1 MKAKLFLISIFC
13 FILCGQIYAED
24 KRGQLFSSEV
34 RDVYLACVQMSRAIG
49 SSNKPMLQEANAK
62 LKQFNAKDFHSLRP
76 IGNDQLSLDG
86 HFVFD
91 EEFVDSLLAGH
102 NVYIFAQRYAQK
114 RAKRGTAATGKVY
127 TKTCAVKASSS
138 AKFSFVSKGR
148 QELAVVAE
156 PGGLITLRIYDK
168 TNKIW
173 HNDTVDVKSGDSS
186 RVLVFD
192 LPSDKKCSLDLEVI
206 NCSKKDISFVVI
218 SN

>member
-13 FILCGQIYAED
+13 FILCGQIHAED
-24 KRGQLFSSEV
+24 KAKLLSPEV
-34 RDVYLACVQMSRAIG
+34 RDVYLSCVQMSRAIG

-62 LKQFNAKDFHSLRP
+62 LKKSDTKDFNFLHP
-76 IGNDQLSLDG
+76 IDNDQLSLDG

-102 NVYIFAQRYAQK
+102 NVYLFAQRYAQN

-127 TKTCAVKASSS
+127 IKTYAVKASSS
-138 AKFSFVSKGR
+138 VKYSLASKGR

-156 PGGLITLRIYDK
+156 PGGLISLRIYDK
-168 TNKIW
+168 TNKKW
-173 HNDTVDVKSGDSS
+173 YNDTVNVKIGDSS

-192 LPSDKKCSLDLEVI
+192 LPSDKKCPLVLEVI